1 MKMTSHTSDMPIC
14 ERSFHDD
21 STSLNQIDCQC
32 IQDSDERSSYSLQ
45 KSTIRCIS
53 DKPNIKSSDVYD
65 VAVYDDPYYQERIK
79 IKLVFDD
86 YESYSEDEIH
96 RSDEFNSGDEQERNM
111 QRSISD
117 KPNIELSDVYDVNM
131 YGALYYE
138 GRLRIDD
145 DKSCLEPEVCRSG
158 ELNTADEQENNLHLK
173 ESAVKYKKYTTN
185 KNDLS
190 DKLEICSNASSDD
203 HNSSVSSDD
212 YEVPAKKKKNE
223 KSKKTSKKNL
233 KDSKA
238 KVPASKKKNEK
249 SKQSADKFKKC
260 TVSKNN
266 SSDEF
271 GMSSSDSSDEQEMPS
286 PDSSVDWEMP
296 SPDSSVDWEMPSSE
310 SSHELEMY
318 STTSNDDY
326 SLSES
331 DPSEVS
337 TKEKKNQKP
346 KIEKLSKYE
355 EIIQKNRDEKLAFL
369 QSLRM
374 DEVKE
379 DLNEAIRNLKPKEPP
394 KKRKEKDSKTPQDP
408 SRKSLRLAEVHLD
421 LSEKALIR
429 KAFPFLGKGTKKN
442 NRHLKQSTVDYKK
455 STANKSDLS
464 DELETSSNTSSD
476 DHDSDEYEVKE
487 DLNEAKRNLKPKRR
501 TIKRNIKSSKTPQDP
516 SRKSLRLAEV
526 HLDLSEKALEAKAFP
541 FLEKETKMNNR
552 YLKQSTVDYKKSTAN
567 KSDLSDELE
576 TCSNTSSD
584 DHDSDEYEFEE
595 LTEYEKMIQKNKDEK
610 LSFLQSLKM
619 NEVKEDLNK
628 AIRNLKPKRPPKG
641 DIKSSKSVSTPQI
654 PTRKSRRLQKV
665 DLDEE
670 RRKKVSRKALHTR
683 ASSML
688 GIKIEKELSPI
699 LTFKETFIE
708 NNTYADF
715 VRDFDDLDFTTPK
728 PFADYVSCFTNM
740 KLKTKIRKVIP
751 GSIRAMALHPM
762 KEKVIG
768 SAGNEYGAISFWH
781 ETSDSVPYVF
791 VPHTSKVSCLKFNAD
806 LPNQI
811 ISCSYDGTMRI
822 GDMEKRVF
830 TEVFNISEKTSCS
843 YFDFISPTTIVVC
856 DNSGHVSLVDIRS
869 ESKSAEK
876 SHKCHKS
883 SVRSISVHPVNNN
896 YFVSAD
902 IKGFLCLWDLRK
914 LETKPVIEVNHH
926 KASIT
931 TALFSPVTGNSI
943 LSTSGLKDSI
953 CLYDCSKLGS
963 AISLY
968 RNVWRREKYATPFNA
983 TWLPNTDDAFV
994 IGSMEYPNR
1003 IEIFDNKLD
1012 NIYSFQDEDLSIT
1025 FFNVFHPS
1033 LPLLAGGN
1041 RKDSVYIFS

>member
-1 MKMTSHTSDMPIC
+1 MSRKIICILRNRLSSTRNILLIKMTYLISWKYVQTLLVMTTTHLFPLMIMK
-14 ERSFHDD
+14 
-21 STSLNQIDCQC
+21 CQ
-32 IQDSDERSSYSLQ
+32 QR
-45 KSTIRCIS
+45 KR
-53 DKPNIKSSDVYD
+53 KM
-65 VAVYDDPYYQERIK
+65 
-79 IKLVFDD
+79 
-86 YESYSEDEIH
+86 
-96 RSDEFNSGDEQERNM
+96 RN
-111 QRSISD
+111 
-117 KPNIELSDVYDVNM
+117 P
-131 YGALYYE
+131 
-138 GRLRIDD
+138 
-145 DKSCLEPEVCRSG
+145 
-158 ELNTADEQENNLHLK
+158 
-173 ESAVKYKKYTTN
+173 
-185 KNDLS
+185 
-190 DKLEICSNASSDD
+190 
-203 HNSSVSSDD
+203 
-212 YEVPAKKKKNE
+212 
-223 KSKKTSKKNL
+223 KKTSKKNL

-584 DHDSDEYEFEE
+584 DHDSDEYE
-595 LTEYEKMIQKNKDEK
+595 
-610 LSFLQSLKM
+610 
-619 NEVKEDLNK
+619 VKEDLNK

-953 CLYDCSKLGS
+953 C
-963 AISLY
+963 
-968 RNVWRREKYATPFNA
+968 F
-983 TWLPNTDDAFV
+983 
-994 IGSMEYPNR
+994 
-1003 IEIFDNKLD
+1003 
-1012 NIYSFQDEDLSIT
+1012 
-1025 FFNVFHPS
+1025 
-1033 LPLLAGGN
+1033 
-1041 RKDSVYIFS
+1041 